1 MIRQFSKLL
10 TVAGLIL
17 LTGNYL
23 ITPAEAAEEGKK
35 TEAVKAAPAATP
47 TEAAQAVEGAK
58 PAEAAKKGKTTEPSL
73 GLKAGGKNT
82 AKLELQSDIPVR
94 ALQFSV
100 TGAKITEV
108 RTTGRAKGFF
118 SKFNEQN
125 GMVIILSTTG
135 EEIAPGKGEVAEIVC
150 DKPATAKLADVKIVG
165 KRSDGSCLMVITIMA
180 KGMTGGLFHSRQERK
195 QEMRIACISCFAV
208 FKTLR

>member
-1 MIRQFSKLL
+1 MIRQFSKLV

-23 ITPAEAAEEGKK
+23 FTPAGAAEPSAKPPEAA
-35 TEAVKAAPAATP
+35 AVKAS
-47 TEAAQAVEGAK
+47 EK
-58 PAEAAKKGKTTEPSL
+58 PAEAAKTPEKSAEAAKKEKATEPSL

-135 EEIAPGKGEVAEIVC
+135 EEISAGKGEVAEIVC

-165 KRSDGSCLMVITIMA
+165 KT
-180 KGMTGGLFHSRQERK
+180 E
-195 QEMRIACISCFAV
+195 
-208 FKTLR
+208 

>member
-1 MIRQFSKLL
+1 M
-10 TVAGLIL
+10 
-17 LTGNYL
+17 
-23 ITPAEAAEEGKK
+23 
-35 TEAVKAAPAATP
+35 
-47 TEAAQAVEGAK
+47 
-58 PAEAAKKGKTTEPSL
+58 

-135 EEIAPGKGEVAEIVC
+135 EEIAAGKGEVAEIVC

-165 KRSDGSCLMVITIMA
+165 KT
-180 KGMTGGLFHSRQERK
+180 Q
-195 QEMRIACISCFAV
+195 
-208 FKTLR
+208 

>member
-1 MIRQFSKLL
+1 MIRQFSTLL

-23 ITPAEAAEEGKK
+23 FAPVGAAEEAKK
-35 TEAVKAAPAATP
+35 TEAVKAAPAAMP
-47 TEAAQAVEGAK
+47 TETAKAAEGV
-58 PAEAAKKGKTTEPSL
+58 KKENATEPSL
-73 GLKAGGKNT
+73 GLKAGDKNT
-82 AKLELQSDIPVR
+82 AKLELRSDIPVR

-100 TGAKITEV
+100 SGAKITEV

-118 SKFNEQN
+118 SKFNEKN
-125 GMVIILSTTG
+125 GMVIILSTAG

-165 KRSDGSCLMVITIMA
+165 KT
-180 KGMTGGLFHSRQERK
+180 E
-195 QEMRIACISCFAV
+195 
-208 FKTLR
+208 

>member
-1 MIRQFSKLL
+1 MTRQFSTLL

-23 ITPAEAAEEGKK
+23 FTPAEAAEEAKK
-35 TEAVKAAPAATP
+35 TEAVKAAPAAMPSETAK
-47 TEAAQAVEGAK
+47 AAEVAK
-58 PAEAAKKGKTTEPSL
+58 PVESDKKVKTTEPALS
-73 GLKAGGKNT
+73 LKAGGKNT

-108 RTTGRAKGFF
+108 RATGRAKGFF
-118 SKFNEQN
+118 SKFNEKN
-125 GMVIILSTTG
+125 GMVIILSTAG
-135 EEIAPGKGEVAEIVC
+135 EEIDPGKGEVAEIVC

-165 KRSDGSCLMVITIMA
+165 KT
-180 KGMTGGLFHSRQERK
+180 Q
-195 QEMRIACISCFAV
+195 
-208 FKTLR
+208 

>member
-1 MIRQFSKLL
+1 MIRQFSTLL

-23 ITPAEAAEEGKK
+23 FTPAGAAEEAKK
-35 TEAVKAAPAATP
+35 TEAVKAAPAAMPTETAKAAEVAKP
-47 TEAAQAVEGAK
+47 TEAGK
-58 PAEAAKKGKTTEPSL
+58 PAEAAKTPEKSAEAAKKEKATEPALS
-73 GLKAGGKNT
+73 LKAGGKNT

-100 TGAKITEV
+100 SGAKITEV

-118 SKFNEQN
+118 SKFNEKN
-125 GMVIILSTTG
+125 GMVIILSTAG

-165 KRSDGSCLMVITIMA
+165 KT
-180 KGMTGGLFHSRQERK
+180 Q
-195 QEMRIACISCFAV
+195 
-208 FKTLR
+208 

>member
-23 ITPAEAAEEGKK
+23 FAPAEAAGEAKK
-35 TEAVKAAPAATP
+35 TEAVKAAPAAMP
-47 TEAAQAVEGAK
+47 TETAKAAEVAK
-58 PAEAAKKGKTTEPSL
+58 PAEAAKPAESANKEKTTEPSL
-73 GLKAGGKNT
+73 GLKAGDKNT
-82 AKLELQSDIPVR
+82 VKLELRSDIPVR

-100 TGAKITEV
+100 SGAKITEV

-118 SKFNEQN
+118 SKFNEKN
-125 GMVIILSTTG
+125 GMVIILSTAG

-165 KRSDGSCLMVITIMA
+165 KT
-180 KGMTGGLFHSRQERK
+180 Q
-195 QEMRIACISCFAV
+195 
-208 FKTLR
+208 

>member
-1 MIRQFSKLL
+1 MIRQFSTLL
-10 TVAGLIL
+10 TVAGLL
-17 LTGNYL
+17 LFTGNYL
-23 ITPAEAAEEGKK
+23 FTPAEAAEEAKK
-35 TEAVKAAPAATP
+35 TEAVKAAPA
-47 TEAAQAVEGAK
+47 EASKAAEGATK
-58 PAEAAKKGKTTEPSL
+58 EKTTEPALS
-73 GLKAGGKNT
+73 LKAGGKNT

-118 SKFNEQN
+118 SKFNEKN
-125 GMVIILSTTG
+125 GMVIVLSTAG

-165 KRSDGSCLMVITIMA
+165 KT
-180 KGMTGGLFHSRQERK
+180 E
-195 QEMRIACISCFAV
+195 
-208 FKTLR
+208 